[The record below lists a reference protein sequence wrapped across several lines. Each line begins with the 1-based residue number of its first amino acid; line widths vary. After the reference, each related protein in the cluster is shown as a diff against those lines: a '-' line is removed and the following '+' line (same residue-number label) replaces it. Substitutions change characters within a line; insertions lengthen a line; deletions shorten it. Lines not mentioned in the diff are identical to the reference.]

1 MLHSV
6 DERDESV
13 GFARKLGGKQVRIQ
27 RLFVVGLSY
36 KRLKRHLCHSP
47 STRESRWLDLKY
59 LVIKELPEG
68 GGLDRSVNPHAFIP
82 RAGRLRRGAHIL
94 GAAVLGPSALYDM

>member
-13 GFARKLGGKQVRIQ
+13 GFARKLGRKQVSIQ

-36 KRLKRHLCHSP
+36 KKLKRHLCHSH

-68 GGLDRSVNPHAFIP
+68 GGLDRSVNPP
-82 RAGRLRRGAHIL
+82 RFHPEGGEAAAGGAHTWSCC
-94 GAAVLGPSALYDM
+94 ARS